1 MGSES
6 TKREF
11 RSIIYKTRMV
21 KIKGSKWPVWKL
33 VFGLA
38 MALAWPQLA
47 QAQENPELAA
57 KDSVTQK
64 TLQFLWN
71 MVMRT
76 DSANYWM
83 FSDSMKNLHRFV
95 GVDGPAKYQDW
106 MQPVVRFDSARILD
120 AVVWTLDTASA
131 YIETFGSRASAFHPI
146 EILKFVQEEDAW
158 KFDGFGIKNEDE
170 KKLVA
175 AQTCYFNGNG
185 SSFLCSAY
193 ELPHYRIWKLVITKD
208 SADGEVVFSR
218 SFSPYA
224 PNEEDYQYIE
234 GMQLERSDSGQ
245 CLVVWGSRGGGV
257 KTRIIVERNGS
268 FVEAAS
274 FSPQFPEFALVD
286 EAGGQAVIVARE
298 KIRNDWAEAPV
309 GELPVADV
317 YVWREGQLVLLRS
330 VPWKDR
336 FSR

>member
-1 MGSES
+1 MS
-6 TKREF
+6 
-11 RSIIYKTRMV
+11 
-21 KIKGSKWPVWKL
+21 KIKGLQRAVWWPVFTL
-33 VFGLA
+33 VG
-38 MALAWPQLA
+38 ALAWVQTA

-57 KDSVTQK
+57 KDSATQK
-64 TLQFLWN
+64 GLQFLWN
-71 MVMRT
+71 TAMRT
-76 DSANYWM
+76 DSANYWL
-83 FSDSMKNLHRFV
+83 FSDSLKSLHRFV
-95 GVDGPAKYQDW
+95 GVDGPSRYQDW

-120 AVVWTLDTASA
+120 AVVWTLDTASV
-131 YIETFGSRASAFHPI
+131 YIETFGPRASAFHPV
-146 EILKFVQEEDAW
+146 EILKFVQEAGTW
-158 KFDGFGIKNEDE
+158 KFDGFGIKSEDE

-175 AQTCYFNGNG
+175 AQTCYFNGDGNAY
-185 SSFLCSAY
+185 LCSAY

-218 SFSPYA
+218 PFSPYA

-257 KTRIIVERNGS
+257 KTRIIVQRNGQ

-286 EAGGQAVIVARE
+286 ESGGQAVIVARE

-317 YVWREGQLVLLRS
+317 YVWREGSLVLLRS
-330 VPWKDR
+330 VSWKDR
-336 FSR
+336 FAR

>member
-1 MGSES
+1 M
-6 TKREF
+6 
-11 RSIIYKTRMV
+11 
-21 KIKGSKWPVWKL
+21 IKLERLKGPAWGL
-33 VFGLA
+33 LFGLA
-38 MALAWPQLA
+38 LVLPKWVR
-47 QAQENPELAA
+47 AQESPEVAA
-57 KDSVTQK
+57 KDSVTQL
-64 TLQFLWN
+64 TLQYLYN
-71 MVMRT
+71 AVT
-76 DSANYWM
+76 YNDSLNFWM

-95 GVDGPAKYQDW
+95 GVENAARYQEWMRPA
-106 MQPVVRFDSARILD
+106 VRFDSARVLE
-120 AVVWTLDTASA
+120 VVLWTLDTASA
-131 YIETFGSRASAFHPI
+131 YVETYGPKASAYHPI
-146 EILKFVQEEDAW
+146 EVLKFVREGGGW
-158 KFDGFGIKNEDE
+158 KFDGFGIKSEDE

-185 SSFLCSAY
+185 STYLCSAY

-208 SADGEVVFSR
+208 SAEGEVVFSR

-257 KTRIIVERNGS
+257 KTRIIVERNGR
-268 FVEAAS
+268 FEEAAS

-286 EAGGQAVIVARE
+286 EAGGQAVLVARD
-298 KIRNDWAEAPV
+298 KIRNDWAEVPV

-336 FSR
+336 FSSR

>member
-1 MGSES
+1 MG
-6 TKREF
+6 
-11 RSIIYKTRMV
+11 
-21 KIKGSKWPVWKL
+21 KIKNLKWLILGLVLGFAVALTFFKPV
-33 VFGLA
+33 
-38 MALAWPQLA
+38 
-47 QAQENPELAA
+47 QAQESPELAA
-57 KDSVTQK
+57 KDSVTQQA
-64 TLQFLWN
+64 LQFLWN
-71 MVMRT
+71 TVMRT
-76 DSANYWM
+76 DSMTYWL

-95 GVDGPAKYQDW
+95 GVENASKYQEW
-106 MQPVVRFDSARILD
+106 MQPVVRFDSARVLEV
-120 AVVWTLDTASA
+120 VVWTLDTASA
-131 YIETFGSRASAFHPI
+131 YIETFGPKACAYHPI
-146 EILKFVQEEDAW
+146 EILKFVQESGAW
-158 KFDGFGIKNEDE
+158 KFDGFGIKSEDE

-185 SSFLCSAY
+185 SAYLSSAY
-193 ELPHYRIWKLVITKD
+193 ELPHYRIWRLVITKD
-208 SADGEVVFSR
+208 SAEGEVVFSR

-257 KTRIIVERNGS
+257 KTRIIVERNGR
-268 FVEAAS
+268 FEEAAS

-336 FSR
+336 FSP

>member
-1 MGSES
+1 MS
-6 TKREF
+6 
-11 RSIIYKTRMV
+11 
-21 KIKGSKWPVWKL
+21 KIKGLKRAIGRL
-33 VFGLA
+33 VFALIGV
-38 MALAWPQLA
+38 LAWVQTA
-47 QAQENPELAA
+47 QAQENLELAA

-64 TLQFLWN
+64 GLQFLWN
-71 MVMRT
+71 TAMRT

-83 FSDSMKNLHRFV
+83 FSDSLKKLHRFV
-95 GVDGPAKYQDW
+95 GVDGPSRYQDW

-120 AVVWTLDTASA
+120 AVVWTLDTASV
-131 YIETFGSRASAFHPI
+131 YIETFGPRASAYHPI
-146 EILKFVQEEDAW
+146 EILKFVYESGTW
-158 KFDGFGIKNEDE
+158 KFDGFGIKSEDE

-175 AQTCYFNGNG
+175 AQTCYFNGDGNAY
-185 SSFLCSAY
+185 LCSAY

-224 PNEEDYQYIE
+224 TNEEDYQYIE

-257 KTRIIVERNGS
+257 KTRVIVQRNGQ

-286 EAGGQAVIVARE
+286 ESGGQAVIVARE

-317 YVWREGQLVLLRS
+317 YVWREGSLVLLRS

-336 FSR
+336 FVR

>member
-1 MGSES
+1 
-6 TKREF
+6 
-11 RSIIYKTRMV
+11 MV
-21 KIKGSKWPVWKL
+21 KLKRLKKPVWGL
-33 VFGLA
+33 VFASFLA
-38 MALAWPQLA
+38 VSHRA

-64 TLQFLWN
+64 GLQFLWN
-71 MVMRT
+71 TVMRT
-76 DSANYWM
+76 DSANYRL

-95 GVDGPAKYQDW
+95 GVDGPSRYQDW

-120 AVVWTLDTASA
+120 AVVWTWDTASV
-131 YIETFGSRASAFHPI
+131 YIETFGPRASAFHPI
-146 EILKFVQEEDAW
+146 EILKFVWEAGTW
-158 KFDGFGIKNEDE
+158 KFDGFGIKSEDE

-175 AQTCYFNGNG
+175 AQTCYFNGDGNAY
-185 SSFLCSAY
+185 LCSAY

-208 SADGEVVFSR
+208 SADGETVFSR
-218 SFSPYA
+218 AFSPYA

-257 KTRIIVERNGS
+257 KTRIIVQRNGR

-309 GELPVADV
+309 GELPVADM
-317 YVWREGQLVLLRS
+317 YVWREGSLVLLKS